1 MIPPKTQRG
10 LDVVRKLA
18 GIGHAVMAP
27 HAAYMKITTLELEK
41 LRLSNAKE
49 QVVRRIRDIDERLR
63 QIDEQKTALLRNIQR
78 NLGSGLQGPSM
89 RLGPKMKGV
98 QAAPGGTARL
108 TY

>member
-18 GIGHAVMAP
+18 GLAHVMAP

-41 LRLSNAKE
+41 LRLTNARE
-49 QVVRRIRDIDERLR
+49 HVIRRIRDIDERLG
-63 QIDEQKTALLRNIQR
+63 QLDEQKAALLRNIER
-78 NLGSGLQGPSM
+78 NVGSARPRSEAHLAT
-89 RLGPKMKGV
+89 RMKGMQV
-98 QAAPGGTARL
+98 AAGATARL